1 MMVSWHN
8 WKLKLKR
15 YWFSVWCWWSKW
27 KDASWSQCDFPGR
40 STEDP
45 GRSKSGV
52 AAPQDIWRSAPC
64 APRLALSRMV
74 SPPPPTMR
82 QKTVRFF
89 SITKYCHRNHFNDC
103 SPGLMA
109 VSWAT
114 RLCVRRSWMF
124 SSLKSRRSSRGCP
137 RLWAK
142 KKRNGIFRPW
152 IKRYICLP
160 CCFLFSLLSVY
171 VWVHNRSNMPMFC
184 LKKLISQ
191 PWVVQESPSLAQ
203 MTFTQCTSMS
213 ELKFDSVAPPGGQ
226 I

>member
-89 SITKYCHRNHFNDC
+89 HLPNIVIETISMIVLQGSWRCPEPQGCAWEDRECFPHRRAEDRQEGARG
-103 SPGLMA
+103 SGQK
-109 VSWAT
+109 
-114 RLCVRRSWMF
+114 RSEM
-124 SSLKSRRSSRGCP
+124 G
-137 RLWAK
+137 
-142 KKRNGIFRPW
+142 
-152 IKRYICLP
+152 
-160 CCFLFSLLSVY
+160 FLDL
-171 VWVHNRSNMPMFC
+171 
-184 LKKLISQ
+184 
-191 PWVVQESPSLAQ
+191 E
-203 MTFTQCTSMS
+203 
-213 ELKFDSVAPPGGQ
+213 
-226 I
+226 